1 MSSQNGNEI
10 VAILGAGSGGLYT
23 LVDLGRLGIK
33 PRLCDINAAKLADL
47 KARGGLELEG
57 ANVDFAPVEFVTS
70 DLREAINGA
79 TIIIVCTGGNAQEAA
94 ARDMAPHL
102 VDGQLLLLIQGNTGG
117 ALVVRRALDAAGC
130 KAAVDIA
137 EMDNYPT
144 SAWRRSAVRISPIVT
159 KNWLQIA
166 AFPATRTAAVF
177 AQLSPLYPTAVA
189 APSTVATSFQ
199 NMNSMLHVANCVA
212 NAANIDR
219 GGNFKFYGEGVTPL
233 VANLLRAV
241 NAERVAVAA
250 ALGVKALSLEDWFE
264 RAYRVRGSSLVET
277 CQKLTF
283 NTDGPYQPTP
293 SPRSFDH
300 NYVSEDVPTGL
311 IPMSAIGKAMGVAT
325 PAVDAVIEIVKQ
337 MTGKDFAA
345 NGRSLDRLGLAGKS
359 ATEIRHVYEHG
370 FS

>member
-1 MSSQNGNEI
+1 LSNNNKKETI
-10 VAILGAGSGGLYT
+10 AILGAGSGGIYT

-33 PRLCDINAAKLADL
+33 PRLCDTNAALLTDL
-47 KARGGLELEG
+47 KARGGIELEG
-57 ANVDFAPVEFVTS
+57 ANVDFAPVEFVTA
-70 DLREAINGA
+70 DVREAINGA

-144 SAWRRSAVRISPIVT
+144 SAWRRSPFRISPIVT

-177 AQLSPLYPTAVA
+177 ARLSPLYPTAVA

-199 NMNSMLHVANCVA
+199 NMNAMLHVANCIA
-212 NAANIDR
+212 NAANIDH

-241 NAERVAVAA
+241 NSERVAVAA
-250 ALGVKALSLEDWFE
+250 AFGVKALSLEDWFE
-264 RAYRVRGSSLVET
+264 RAYRVRGSSIVDT
-277 CQKLTF
+277 CQKLTS
-283 NTDGPYQPTP
+283 NSDGPYQPTP
-293 SPRSFDH
+293 SPKNFDH
-300 NYVSEDVPTGL
+300 KYVGEDVPTGL
-311 IPMSAIGKAMGVAT
+311 IPMSAIGKAVGVPT
-325 PAVDAVIEIVKQ
+325 PAIDAVIEIVKQ
-337 MTGKDFAA
+337 MTGKDYAA
-345 NGRSLDRLGLAGKS
+345 NGRSLERLGLAGKS
-359 ATEIRHVYEHG
+359 AAEVRHVFEHG